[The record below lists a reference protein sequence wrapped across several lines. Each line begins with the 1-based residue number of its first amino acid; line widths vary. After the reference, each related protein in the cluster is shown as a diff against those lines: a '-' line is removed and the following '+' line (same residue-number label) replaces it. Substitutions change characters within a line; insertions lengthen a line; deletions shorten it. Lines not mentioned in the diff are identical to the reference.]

1 MGAAVVLWVVAAL
14 VGAVAVALL
23 LRGGSAARGV
33 GVPLLAAALLGGLAG
48 VVFALVV
55 ADDTLAAADTPVL
68 AALLGVRSPGVTAAA
83 EAVSFVG
90 GTAGTGGA
98 AVVAAVVLALRGRR
112 VRAAVWVLGVAVG
125 AATIRVAKESVERPR
140 PPDAARLTVESTS
153 SLPSGH
159 SLMAALGLGLVALAV
174 GTLAGATVRRL
185 VAVLAGLAVLAVG
198 ASRAYLGVHWTTDV
212 VSGWL
217 VGAALAL
224 LCLAAARTLEAGA
237 GRPSPSPADHSG

>member
-1 MGAAVVLWVVAAL
+1 MGAAVVLWVVAVL
-14 VGAVAVALL
+14 LGAAGVVLL
-23 LRGGSAARGV
+23 LRDRSTAREV
-33 GVPLLAAALLGGLAG
+33 GVPLVAAGLLAGLAG
-48 VVFALVV
+48 VVYALVV
-55 ADDTLAAADTPVL
+55 AEDTLAAADAPVL
-68 AALLGVRSPGVTAAA
+68 AALLGIRSSGVTAAA

-90 GTAGTGGA
+90 GTVGTGGA
-98 AVVAAVVLALRGRR
+98 AVIAAVVLALRGRR
-112 VRAAVWVLGVAVG
+112 VRAAVWVTAVAVG

-140 PPDAARLTVESTS
+140 PPEATRLAVETTS

-174 GTLAGATVRRL
+174 GTLTGAVVRLL

-212 VSGWL
+212 VAGWL

-224 LCLAAARTLEAGA
+224 LALAVARALEAVA
-237 GRPSPSPADHSG
+237 AHRAVDPAPV